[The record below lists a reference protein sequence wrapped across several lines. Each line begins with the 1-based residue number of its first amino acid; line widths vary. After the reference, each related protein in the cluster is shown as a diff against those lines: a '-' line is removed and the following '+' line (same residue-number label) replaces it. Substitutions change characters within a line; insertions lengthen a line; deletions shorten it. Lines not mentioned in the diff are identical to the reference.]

1 MVIRFYQVLFLIP
14 IIALA
19 AACERSPKPVAQ
31 GGPPKSPDAGA
42 AAWGGGDA
50 GATADKKAD
59 TAATAKV
66 AMLGSWEKL
75 PALDAKLAETGKKA
89 FAARGC
95 EACHGVGTGRKV
107 GPDLA
112 GVTARQDPQWVQ
124 EFILDPDTK
133 LNADP
138 YAKKLLE
145 TYLTRMP
152 DQQATPEEAR
162 AIAEYLRG
170 HDLGTKS

>member
-1 MVIRFYQVLFLIP
+1 MVTRFSKVLLLVA
-14 IIALA
+14 ALSMA
-19 AACERSPKPVAQ
+19 AACERSAKPIAQ
-31 GGPPKSPDAGA
+31 GAPPKAEDAGS

-50 GATADKKAD
+50 AGNDPGSPSEGVK
-59 TAATAKV
+59 AKV
-66 AMLGSWEKL
+66 AMLAAWDSL
-75 PALDAKLAETGKKA
+75 PPFDSTLAASGQKA

-112 GVTARQDPQWVQ
+112 GMTARQDPQWVQ
-124 EFILDPDTK
+124 DFIQDPESK
-133 LNADP
+133 LNSDP

-152 DQQATPEEAR
+152 DQQVTPDEAR

-170 HDLGTKS
+170 HDMGQTS